1 MGNHEKTKL
10 KFIDSEGEES
20 QIKGINDFFQ
30 KILERTL
37 PTMHRYIHTDKR
49 LLYSLNLTGP
59 KGTLHGISLI
69 KKI

>member
-1 MGNHEKTKL
+1 MQ
-10 KFIDSEGEES
+10 GEES

-37 PTMHRYIHTDKR
+37 LTKDRYIHTDKR
-49 LLYSLNLTGP
+49 ILYSLNSTGP

>member
-1 MGNHEKTKL
+1 MGNYEKTKL
-10 KFIDSEGEES
+10 KFIGREGEES

-37 PTMHRYIHTDKR
+37 PTKHRYIHTDKR
-49 LLYSLNLTGP
+49 ILYSLNSTVP
-59 KGTLHGISLI
+59 KGTLQGISLI

>member
-1 MGNHEKTKL
+1 MGYHEKTKL
-10 KFIDSEGEES
+10 KIICRWEES

-30 KILERTL
+30 KIIERTL
-37 PTMHRYIHTDKR
+37 LTKDRYIHTDKR
-49 LLYSLNLTGP
+49 ILYSLNSTRP